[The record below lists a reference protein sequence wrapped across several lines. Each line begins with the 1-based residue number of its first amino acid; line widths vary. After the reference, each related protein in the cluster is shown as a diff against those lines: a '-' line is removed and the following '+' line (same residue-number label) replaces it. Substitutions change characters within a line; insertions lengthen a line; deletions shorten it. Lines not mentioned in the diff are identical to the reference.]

1 MPAARI
7 VRVRIAVMKSLIIFI
22 VAVSAA
28 SAESKAEAELR
39 AKLAASQAA
48 LEVAVREK
56 ATLAASFARLSVGSA
71 AAAKSSQ
78 SAADGREVAA
88 ANAANAMITAES
100 NAAIAQAAVVAAAV
114 AAAVAKEQADQS
126 QREISHGHMT
136 LMLTQMFGFLIVVV
150 TLLAKAWTDERKHQW
165 EQAKTEEHQT
175 KVLAKLDKV
184 NDSADAAYKEA
195 NTVNLKLVDIGVKM
209 RDDKPLSPGEKG
221 AA

>member
-1 MPAARI
+1 MENSNHARPADAGCAF

-28 SAESKAEAELR
+28 S
-39 AKLAASQAA
+39 
-48 LEVAVREK
+48 
-56 ATLAASFARLSVGSA
+56 
-71 AAAKSSQ
+71 
-78 SAADGREVAA
+78 
-88 ANAANAMITAES
+88 AES

-165 EQAKTEEHQT
+165 EQTKTEEHQT

-221 AA
+221 AT